1 MKKSVLAIAIVSG
14 IIAGSCSRF
23 ENERLNLKQSVEKSV
38 GDVNHAISVI
48 SGTRGYKILCADDDA
63 LKSETDFR
71 DSITLN
77 MVSGIYDFNPDLSE
91 YHKFFIP
98 YKLFERTGESDMMVV
113 NLPQELVLHP
123 RFLCTSPPADSVLK
137 NDFTITASDYH
148 FFYTWF
154 NKFDY
159 KLNAGFTLDSEDLGN
174 YDAVASGN
182 EESGISY
189 STEYSFTEGYT
200 IGVSYESGDSSVST
214 FTLADGDDILLKE
227 TKIRL
232 RKGGF
237 HNKERLYILTLGN
250 VEIRR
255 GTDIDSIQVY
265 LDGVLQQEAGAK
277 ITDGTGEDG
286 SFCHKRDILLT
297 FDDGTTMNLSELLD
311 PSREILRTLFDSLHS
326 MKLAKNIVD
335 YIAIGIYYHSQYQP
349 G

>member
-1 MKKSVLAIAIVSG
+1 MKKSVL
-14 IIAGSCSRF
+14 IIATISSLIGGSCSRF
-23 ENERLNLKQSVEKSV
+23 ETEKLNLKQSVEKSV
-38 GDVNHAISVI
+38 TDVNNAINVI
-48 SGTRGYKILCADDDA
+48 SGTRGYEILCADDAD
-63 LKSETDFR
+63 LKSEMDFS
-71 DSITLN
+71 DSISLD
-77 MVSGIYDFNPDLSE
+77 MVAGIYDFNPDLSE
-91 YHKFFIP
+91 YHQFFIP

-113 NLPQELVLHP
+113 NLPQKLVQHP
-123 RFLCTSPPADSVLK
+123 RFLRTLPQADSVLN
-137 NDFTITASDYH
+137 NDFTVTASDYH
-148 FFYTWF
+148 FYYTWF

-200 IGVSYESGDSSVST
+200 IGVNYESGDSSVSS
-214 FTLADGDDILLKE
+214 FVLSDGNDVLMKE
-227 TKIRL
+227 TYIKL
-232 RKGGF
+232 RQGF
-237 HNKERLYILTLGN
+237 HKRERLYILTLGN

-277 ITDGTGEDG
+277 ITDDSGSDG

-311 PSREILRTLFDSLHS
+311 PSREILRTLYDSLHS

-335 YIAIGIYYHSQYQP
+335 YIAISIYYNSKYQP